1 MKNKKNTSQLE
12 FIFKTK
18 ETDFTFTT
26 KRPETKVLNLNSNN
40 EKLINYVIRNTKS
53 F

>member
-18 ETDFTFTT
+18 ETDFTPTP
-26 KRPETKVLNLNSNN
+26 KRTETKVLSLNFNN
-40 EKLINYVIRNTKS
+40 QKLIDYVIKNTRS